1 MDDEAKTANVPSG
14 DEAKDRWYKRR
25 SAEAVNFLAEQE
37 LKMAAARLLAVDPD
51 FRETFFMN
59 LAQAAWREAVGTIAA
74 NSNDAHPSLAK
85 EK

>member
-1 MDDEAKTANVPSG
+1 MDNELKTTNVSSDG
-14 DEAKDRWYKRR
+14 ETKDKWYKRR

-37 LKMAAARLLAVDPD
+37 IKMAAARLLAVDPD
-51 FRETFFMN
+51 FKEVHFMN

-85 EK
+85 KG